1 MKIKIFHLVFFS
13 LIILT
18 GCTIKETVKNAPD
31 EEMLKERGA
40 AYWGH
45 MCRQEFDKAYEFE
58 YPVYKKLV
66 SSMDYIRRFRPNVK
80 WTKAVIEKIQ
90 IENDTAVMEVMV
102 DADISVTVPKTP
114 KKFEIK
120 PQVRLNE
127 QWIKVDGAW
136 YHVPKKVVQRDDKE
150 V

>member
-18 GCTIKETVKNAPD
+18 GCSIKETVKNVSD

-40 AYWGH
+40 AYWGY
-45 MCRQEFDKAYEFE
+45 MCKQEFDKAYEFE

-66 SSMDYIRRFRPNVK
+66 SNTDYIRRFRPNVK

-102 DADISVTVPKTP
+102 DADIAVTVPKIP
-114 KKFEIK
+114 KKFEVK
-120 PQVRLNE
+120 PHVLLNE